1 MMTLSS
7 KLDLSGWHGLMKAFG
22 FPENEI
28 TYDNLISAY
37 SEKHRAYH
45 TLEHIEACFRHLD
58 NVAEQAQNS
67 HEIELALWFHDAVYK
82 PFSKT
87 NEEDSAE
94 MAVAFLT
101 QNNAAQDVI
110 ARVFNLIMITKEHH
124 TPKTSDCKLMLDID
138 LSILGSKSSIY
149 AQFEKNVR
157 REYKRVPSF
166 IFNKKRKE
174 ILQGFLGRPRIYQT
188 DYFYNQLESQAKTN
202 LVWAIGEL

>member
-149 AQFEKNVR
+149 AQFEKMCAENTSGFR
-157 REYKRVPSF
+157 LLFLTRNE
-166 IFNKKRKE
+166 KKSYRDFWVV
-174 ILQGFLGRPRIYQT
+174 QGFIKQII
-188 DYFYNQLESQAKTN
+188 FITN
-202 LVWAIGEL
+202 LNPKLRQI